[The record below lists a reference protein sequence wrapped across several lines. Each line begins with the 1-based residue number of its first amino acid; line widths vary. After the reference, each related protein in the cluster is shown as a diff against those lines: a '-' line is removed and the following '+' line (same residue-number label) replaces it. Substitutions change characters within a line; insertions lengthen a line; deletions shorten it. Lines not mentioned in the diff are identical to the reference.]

1 MKLLKNFLSINL
13 TKILLLFLLIFSS
26 IILSCTNFN
35 DIDKNRGGDDFVA
48 PPEMEFFG
56 FRRESYN
63 TNFKQMELFAT
74 NAKFYENRKVIELLD
89 TRTYTF
95 ESNRTIAASVEG
107 EFVTV
112 NQVNL
117 FVEMFTNVVAKASN
131 NTTLYS
137 EHIQWDDEKKLFT
150 SPVPIRLIQED
161 GSWLT
166 GSSMVGDMAM
176 ENVIVYNEVDEGSA
190 IGVSLGDDEYA
201 EDSEN

>member
-1 MKLLKNFLSINL
+1 MKLLKNFMNINL
-13 TKILLLFLLIFSS
+13 IIIFSS
-26 IILSCTNFN
+26 IIFSCTNFN
-35 DIDKNRGGDDFVA
+35 DIDKNNASEDFIP

-89 TRTYTF
+89 TRTYTY
-95 ESNRTIAASVEG
+95 ESNGTIAARVSG
-107 EFVTV
+107 EFVTI

-137 EHIQWDDEKKLFT
+137 EHIQWDNDKKYFK
-150 SPVPIRLIQED
+150 SPVPVRVEQED

-166 GSSMVGDMAM
+166 GSSMEGDMSM
-176 ENVIVYNEVDEGSA
+176 ENVTIYNEVDEGNA
-190 IGVSLGDDEYA
+190 IGVPIA
-201 EDSEN
+201 EE

>member
-1 MKLLKNFLSINL
+1 MKLLKNFLNINL
-13 TKILLLFLLIFSS
+13 IKILLSFFSLIVSS

-35 DIDKNRGGDDFVA
+35 DIDKNRGGDDFIP

-89 TRTYTF
+89 TRTYTY
-95 ESNRTIAASVEG
+95 EEDGTIAASVEG
-107 EFVTV
+107 KFATI

-131 NTTLYS
+131 NTILYS
-137 EHIQWDDEKKLFT
+137 EHIQWNNEEKLFK
-150 SPVPIRLIQED
+150 SPVPVRMEQED

-166 GSSMVGDMAM
+166 GTSMEGDMSM
-176 ENVIVYNEVDEGSA
+176 ENVTIYNEVDEGSA
-190 IGVSLGDDEYA
+190 IGVSLGEENNA
-201 EDSEN
+201 EN

>member
-1 MKLLKNFLSINL
+1 MKLLKNFANTNWTLI
-13 TKILLLFLLIFSS
+13 FLLIAFLS
-26 IILSCTNFN
+26 IISSCTNFN
-35 DIDKNRGGDDFVA
+35 DIDKNRGSDDFIP

-89 TRTYTF
+89 TRTYTY
-95 ESNRTIAASVEG
+95 ESNETIAASVIG
-107 EFVTV
+107 QFATI

-117 FVEMFTNVVAKASN
+117 FIEMFTNVVAKASN

-137 EHIQWDDEKKLFT
+137 ERIQWNNEDKLFK
-150 SPVPIRLIQED
+150 SPVPVRMEQED

-166 GSSMVGDMAM
+166 GTSMEGDMSM
-176 ENVIVYNEVDEGSA
+176 ENVTIYNEVDEGNA
-190 IGVSLGDDEYA
+190 IGVSLGE
-201 EDSEN
+201 EENNEN

>member
-1 MKLLKNFLSINL
+1 MKLLKNFLNINL
-13 TKILLLFLLIFSS
+13 IKILLLFFLLIVSS

-35 DIDKNRGGDDFVA
+35 DIDKNRGGDDFIA

-89 TRTYTF
+89 TRTYTY
-95 ESNRTIAASVEG
+95 EEDGTIAASVEG
-107 EFVTV
+107 KFATV

-131 NTTLYS
+131 NTILYS
-137 EHIQWDDEKKLFT
+137 EHIQWNNEEKLFK
-150 SPVPIRLIQED
+150 SPVPVRMEQED

-166 GSSMVGDMAM
+166 GTSMEGDMSM
-176 ENVIVYNEVDEGSA
+176 ENVTIYNEVDEGSA
-190 IGVSLGDDEYA
+190 IGVSLGEEDNA
-201 EDSEN
+201 EN